1 MAEIQIINIGTV
13 VNDFTGDTLRAGMDK
28 VNDNFANFK
37 VEGTN
42 FTGSLLVG
50 HSTTGTLSAM
60 VN

>member
-13 VNDFTGDTLRAGMDK
+13 ANDFTGDTLRAGMDK